1 MSINTDNSL
10 EMLKQY
16 SNVKLNPELQKFV
29 VETEIGKYIKHPL
42 VFSPLVLPGLANQM
56 LEQKYNQLRKALDTK
71 NFSQYVFLHERPY
84 RVSVFKDIKHELTDE
99 NYWKLLSSIWTDTE
113 NSYQDLGTWKNLFKS
128 KRGQRHNLMTED
140 ELNTMESLDDT
151 VTIFRGCVKN
161 LNEDGLSW
169 TLDKER
175 AEWFANRFDQE
186 GIVIEKAIG
195 KEKIVAYFSGREEEE
210 IIIVN

>member
-16 SNVKLNPELQKFV
+16 SNVELNPELQKFV

-195 KEKIVAYFSGREEEE
+195 KEKIVAYFSGRGEEE
-210 IIIVN
+210 IIVI

>member
-56 LEQKYNQLRKALDTK
+56 LEQKNNQLRKALDTK

-113 NSYQDLGTWKNLFKS
+113 NSHQDLGTWKNLFKS

-195 KEKIVAYFSGREEEE
+195 KEKIVAYFGGRGEEE
-210 IIIVN
+210 IIVI

>member
-56 LEQKYNQLRKALDTK
+56 LEQKNNQLRKALDTK

-195 KEKIVAYFSGREEEE
+195 KEKIVAYFGGRGEEE
-210 IIIVN
+210 IIVI

>member
-16 SNVKLNPELQKFV
+16 SNVELNSELQKFV

-169 TLDKER
+169 TLNKER

-195 KEKIVAYFSGREEEE
+195 KEKIVAYFSGRGEEE
-210 IIIVN
+210 IIVI

>member
-195 KEKIVAYFSGREEEE
+195 KEKIVAYFGGRGEQE
-210 IIIVN
+210 IIVI